1 MQGATVTPSDITPGF
16 RGWVTISGLPAGRE
30 LIVTDN
36 SGKTIRALG
45 KANAGRIQWDGENA
59 SGQRPATGVYHIRDA
74 ETNDSLAT
82 FHILN

>member
-59 SGQRPATGVYHIRDA
+59 SGRRPQ
-74 ETNDSLAT
+74 LASTTYAAPRPTIPSPLST
-82 FHILN
+82 F